1 MYCTYDYL
9 RSTAQGTRAEM
20 LLEFIDALNEIQNDF
35 PWYFQSISGI
45 NNLLQ
50 IKPDQGYRLKNAQVT
65 IKMIDSIDQRVRY
78 LLSLYRR
85 IVWDDVY
92 QRWALPDMMRFFK
105 MYIYI
110 SEIRDFHAP
119 SEPDYELPEED
130 KKENPFDTN
139 VIMKRRQMDD
149 NKSGWSKIGNEIY
162 NGVGDIVNGTFGH
175 INDKLKN
182 NKINFGSKAG
192 ASSVRLLL
200 NAIDS
205 VSPVTMIECDMCDID
220 L

>member
-45 NNLLQ
+45 NNLLH

-92 QRWALPDMMRFFK
+92 
-105 MYIYI
+105 
-110 SEIRDFHAP
+110 
-119 SEPDYELPEED
+119 
-130 KKENPFDTN
+130 
-139 VIMKRRQMDD
+139 
-149 NKSGWSKIGNEIY
+149 
-162 NGVGDIVNGTFGH
+162 
-175 INDKLKN
+175 
-182 NKINFGSKAG
+182 
-192 ASSVRLLL
+192 
-200 NAIDS
+200 
-205 VSPVTMIECDMCDID
+205 
-220 L
+220 